1 MKAYDIALIQ
11 MAPRPSKDESLR
23 AAADFVREAAGRGA
37 ALVCLPELF
46 ATAYFCQTEEHAFFD
61 LVEAADGPTV
71 TALAKIAGETR
82 TTVVIPFFER
92 RAPGLYHNSLA
103 VAGPDGAVLGLYRKM
118 HIPDDPGYYEKFYF
132 TPGDTGFPCFDT
144 AVGPVGTL
152 ICWDQW
158 YPEAARIAA
167 LSGAWLL
174 TYPTAIGWHP
184 AEKAEHG
191 NRQRGA
197 WRLAQRAHALANHV
211 FVAAVNR
218 VGQEVPPG
226 GGPGIEFW
234 GSSFV
239 AGPMGELLA
248 EASEDA
254 EEILTCRIDPAEV
267 ETTRQ
272 HWPFL
277 RDRRID
283 AYGPITKRFMDDKK

>member
-1 MKAYDIALIQ
+1 MKAYDIALVQ
-11 MAPRPSKDESLR
+11 MAPRPSKDESV
-23 AAADFVREAAGRGA
+23 AAAAGFVREAAGKGA
-37 ALVCLPELF
+37 SLVCLPELF
-46 ATAYFCQTEEHAFFD
+46 TTPYFCQTEEHAFFA
-61 LVEAADGPTV
+61 LSEAVDGPTV
-71 TALAKIAGETR
+71 TKLAAVAGETK

-103 VAGPDGAVLGLYRKM
+103 VAGPDGGVLGIYRKM
-118 HIPDDPGYYEKFYF
+118 HIPDDPGFYEKFYF
-132 TPGDTGFPCFDT
+132 APGDLGFKTFGT
-144 AVGPVGTL
+144 AVGPVGAL

-167 LSGAWLL
+167 LSGAMVLV
-174 TYPTAIGWHP
+174 YPTAIGWRP
-184 AEKAEHG
+184 DEKAEHG
-191 NRQRGA
+191 HVQRGA

-211 FVAAVNR
+211 FVAAINR
-218 VGQEVPPG
+218 IGHEIPPS

-248 EASEDA
+248 EAGVDT
-254 EEILTCRIDPAEV
+254 EEILTCRIDPALV

-283 AYGPITKRFMDDKK
+283 AYGPILNRFLDGEK